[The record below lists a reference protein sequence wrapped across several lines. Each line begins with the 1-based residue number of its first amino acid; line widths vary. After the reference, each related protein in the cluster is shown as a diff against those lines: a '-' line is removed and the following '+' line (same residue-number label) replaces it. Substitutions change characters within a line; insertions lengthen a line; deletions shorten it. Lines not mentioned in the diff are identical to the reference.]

1 MTWIVENEGTL
12 RLSIFLGCLI
22 IFGVLERRFKFYQ
35 FAAKT
40 SQRWITNVGLT
51 IINGFVLRLVFSS
64 AAVGVA
70 HWAYLNEM
78 GLFNLLD
85 ISDHLFV
92 IILCVLLFDLIIYWQ
107 HRLFHRIPILW
118 RLHRVHH
125 SDPGF
130 DVTTGFRFHPIEILL
145 SMLIKCFCI
154 LMIGP
159 SVTAI
164 LLFEIILSSMALFN
178 HGNYS
183 LPLLWE
189 KIVRKFLVTPDMH
202 RIHHSKVNVETDS
215 NFGFN
220 LSLWDRIFGSYT
232 KQAKSGN
239 RGIDIGLEEWVDPA
253 QNSTLLG
260 VILMPFR
267 KT

>member
-107 HRLFHRIPILW
+107 HRLFHRIPILC

-145 SMLIKCFCI
+145 SMLK
-154 LMIGP
+154 
-159 SVTAI
+159 V
-164 LLFEIILSSMALFN
+164 LLYN
-178 HGNYS
+178 
-183 LPLLWE
+183 
-189 KIVRKFLVTPDMH
+189 
-202 RIHHSKVNVETDS
+202 
-215 NFGFN
+215 
-220 LSLWDRIFGSYT
+220 
-232 KQAKSGN
+232 KS
-239 RGIDIGLEEWVDPA
+239 D
-253 QNSTLLG
+253 
-260 VILMPFR
+260 
-267 KT
+267 